1 MDDSGQQHRAL
12 ALAWG
17 ALALCV
23 VGVWAN
29 AIGGGPIF
37 DDHFLVTRQ
46 TCFKTLEGMLRTLRF
61 ETDYACTYRP
71 LRYLS
76 YGVDHAIFGDRFWG
90 YHVGNIA
97 RHVVVTFAL
106 GLLATRVFADAGG
119 RDTPSAQDRWA
130 ALAVAALW
138 ALHPVQTDSVSYV
151 SGRRDILAGGW
162 TIVSVYAA
170 LVAQRRGGLW
180 WLVPLW
186 TTLFAFLSK
195 ESAVVIP
202 VLFLMWTIRD
212 AELKRWVREHVAVVV
227 SVGVGLFLSFLLVLY
242 RGVFASHSN
251 RAFEWWGGSIE
262 SNFATVATLQVHY
275 VRHVLLS
282 HPLIGDY
289 RPDTIALAEGF
300 GDPRAIAGV
309 LVVVGILALALWLR
323 RRRPIVA
330 FGLLW
335 YLVSLSPVSHVF
347 PHHELFA
354 EHYLYIPLVG
364 LALAAVDAARWALS
378 FTPDPARGVLYGRV
392 VLGAVLVVMGLRVVD
407 RNRDFAD
414 EQAFYEAVVE
424 HAPNNLRAIANLG
437 YIYAD
442 AGEHEA
448 AVFWLERLREAW
460 EPGSRD
466 ERNALPRLIEAAR
479 GAGRPALAL
488 RAAAQLAANHPDI
501 GFGHRQVAELRFAG
515 GDAPGAFAAAAD
527 YYATTRGEGGLLIMA
542 RAASRAPGL
551 DARPLIEA
559 VADAPHAPEEAVFGA
574 ARALASGGDEPAAFE
589 LLRARAASAP
599 SPAYLAFLCDLGGR
613 VAAEPLEACAGR

>member
-1 MDDSGQQHRAL
+1 
-12 ALAWG
+12 
-17 ALALCV
+17 
-23 VGVWAN
+23 
-29 AIGGGPIF
+29 
-37 DDHFLVTRQ
+37 
-46 TCFKTLEGMLRTLRF
+46 
-61 ETDYACTYRP
+61 
-71 LRYLS
+71 
-76 YGVDHAIFGDRFWG
+76 
-90 YHVGNIA
+90 
-97 RHVVVTFAL
+97 
-106 GLLATRVFADAGG
+106 
-119 RDTPSAQDRWA
+119 
-130 ALAVAALW
+130 
-138 ALHPVQTDSVSYV
+138 
-151 SGRRDILAGGW
+151 
-162 TIVSVYAA
+162 
-170 LVAQRRGGLW
+170 
-180 WLVPLW
+180 
-186 TTLFAFLSK
+186 
-195 ESAVVIP
+195 
-202 VLFLMWTIRD
+202 MWTIRD

-392 VLGAVLVVMGLRVVD
+392 VLGAVLMVMGLRVVD

-460 EPGSRD
+460 AGQPRRAQRAAAADRSGAGCGAPGAR
-466 ERNALPRLIEAAR
+466 AAR
-479 GAGRPALAL
+479 GG
-488 RAAAQLAANHPDI
+488 AARGEPP
-501 GFGHRQVAELRFAG
+501 GHRVRAQAGGRARFAG

-542 RAASRAPGL
+542 RAASRAPGVG
-551 DARPLIEA
+551 R
-559 VADAPHAPEEAVFGA
+559 APAYRGCRGRA
-574 ARALASGGDEPAAFE
+574 ARARGGGVRRGPRARVRRRRARG
-589 LLRARAASAP
+589 LRAAARAP
-599 SPAYLAFLCDLGGR
+599 LRPPRRPAYLAFLCDLGGR

>member
-1 MDDSGQQHRAL
+1 M
-12 ALAWG
+12 
-17 ALALCV
+17 
-23 VGVWAN
+23 
-29 AIGGGPIF
+29 
-37 DDHFLVTRQ
+37 
-46 TCFKTLEGMLRTLRF
+46 
-61 ETDYACTYRP
+61 
-71 LRYLS
+71 
-76 YGVDHAIFGDRFWG
+76 
-90 YHVGNIA
+90 
-97 RHVVVTFAL
+97 
-106 GLLATRVFADAGG
+106 
-119 RDTPSAQDRWA
+119 
-130 ALAVAALW
+130 
-138 ALHPVQTDSVSYV
+138 SYV

-354 EHYLYIPLVG
+354 EHYHIPLVG

-392 VLGAVLVVMGLRVVD
+392 
-407 RNRDFAD
+407 
-414 EQAFYEAVVE
+414 
-424 HAPNNLRAIANLG
+424 
-437 YIYAD
+437 
-442 AGEHEA
+442 
-448 AVFWLERLREAW
+448 
-460 EPGSRD
+460 
-466 ERNALPRLIEAAR
+466 
-479 GAGRPALAL
+479 
-488 RAAAQLAANHPDI
+488 
-501 GFGHRQVAELRFAG
+501 
-515 GDAPGAFAAAAD
+515 
-527 YYATTRGEGGLLIMA
+527 
-542 RAASRAPGL
+542 
-551 DARPLIEA
+551 
-559 VADAPHAPEEAVFGA
+559 GA
-574 ARALASGGDEPAAFE
+574 APW
-589 LLRARAASAP
+589 
-599 SPAYLAFLCDLGGR
+599 
-613 VAAEPLEACAGR
+613 